1 MVDTLPKALAAAVD
15 RNGSASPAPAAEK
28 KDAEASAKAALA
40 KKLAAAAK
48 PAAEKPAE
56 KPAEAPAPKE
66 ERESIAQLRKLAANY
81 EITPEQIMK
90 YLAANP
96 KVKERFGAI
105 DGVAFADIPDAI
117 VSWLCKGME
126 KVAAKIKG

>member
-1 MVDTLPKALAAAVD
+1 MIIVGNLQEVLKEAKTIDDLVFIKEEEFFDFQNLIRVST
-15 RNGSASPAPAAEK
+15 GK
-28 KDAEASAKAALA
+28 K
-40 KKLAAAAK
+40 
-48 PAAEKPAE
+48 PVE

-81 EITPEQIMK
+81 EITPEQIMA

-96 KVKERFGAI
+96 RVKERFGSL
-105 DGVAFADIPDAI
+105 DGIAFADLPDAI
-117 VSWLCKGME
+117 VSWLSKGME